1 MVTWPAGQPED
12 HERAARS
19 GDGGTVLRHLSRR
32 PATLGWLIA
41 SSLGF
46 AVLSAGLVFLRGRC
60 HSTKP
65 CLHGYAAVQGVGC
78 AGDCAARAP
87 ANDLE
92 YRNRFAEPS
101 WNGRLPLVFR
111 TSLGPVLLATVV
123 ALSLIA
129 LFAGKLLFDQNPT
142 SSQPNPFFYGPIRVA
157 IIYLLA
163 LGAAV
168 PACVAMWVCYRRAER
183 AGITELLR
191 IRECLLAALTA
202 LGTLLSLGVF
212 VTGAQRLAAQAAPKV
227 AISFPAA
234 YVLIF
239 GFAFSALLLANFAPA
254 YHRLTTAGKATIDTV
269 LPIVTPPAENW
280 QGRLQERKDLAD
292 LLKLSSGTRDVVTS
306 AIVVA
311 GPLISSAFSLFLPTG
326 SG

>member
-1 MVTWPAGQPED
+1 
-12 HERAARS
+12 
-19 GDGGTVLRHLSRR
+19 VLRRLRR

-46 AVLSAGLVFLRGRC
+46 AVLSAGLVFLGDGATVRSRAYTGTPEFKVWAVLVVALVALLPTIWHIGIALLSR
-60 HSTKP
+60 
-65 CLHGYAAVQGVGC
+65 LGVDGYH
-78 AGDCAARAP
+78 
-87 ANDLE
+87 L
-92 YRNRFAEPS
+92 
-101 WNGRLPLVFR
+101 LFR
-111 TSLGPVLLATVV
+111 TSLGPLLLVTVV

-129 LFAGKLLFDQNPT
+129 LFAGSLLFDLNVT
-142 SSQPNPFFYGPIRVA
+142 SRPNPYFYGPIRLT

-168 PACVAMWVCYRRAER
+168 PACVAMWVCYRHAER

-212 VTGAQRLAAQAAPKV
+212 TTGAQRLAAQAAPKV

-254 YHRLTTAGKATIDTV
+254 YHRLTTACKDTVDTV

-280 QGRLQERKDLAD
+280 QGRLQERKDFAD
-292 LLKLSSGTRDVVTS
+292 LLKLTSGTRDVVTS

>member
-1 MVTWPAGQPED
+1 M
-12 HERAARS
+12 
-19 GDGGTVLRHLSRR
+19 LRRRFGR
-32 PATLGWLIA
+32 PATLGWLIV
-41 SSLGF
+41 SSFGI
-46 AVLSAGLVFLRGRC
+46 AVLSAGLVFLGDDATVRSRAYTGTPQFKVWAVLVVALLALLPTIWHIGIGLLSR
-60 HSTKP
+60 
-65 CLHGYAAVQGVGC
+65 LGVDGY
-78 AGDCAARAP
+78 
-87 ANDLE
+87 
-92 YRNRFAEPS
+92 
-101 WNGRLPLVFR
+101 RLLFR

-129 LFAGKLLFDQNPT
+129 LFAGKLLFDQNVT
-142 SSQPNPFFYGPIRVA
+142 SSQPNPFFYGPIRVT

-168 PACVAMWVCYRRAER
+168 PACVAMWACYRHAER

-254 YHRLTTAGKATIDTV
+254 YHRLTTACKDTIDTV

-280 QGRLQERKDLAD
+280 QGRLQERKDLGGSAEAHQWHQGCSD
-292 LLKLSSGTRDVVTS
+292 LLDRGRRPAHQQCVFAVPALWVRM
-306 AIVVA
+306 
-311 GPLISSAFSLFLPTG
+311 TG
-326 SG
+326 